1 VAIDLSIDPQAI
13 LAVLIAF
20 IKDMTTAA
28 GRSRLVVGLSGGL
41 DSATASYLAVLAL
54 GKENLDAFLMPYKT
68 SSVASLEDGLLVTR
82 ELGVHHEVIEITP
95 VVDSYLERYPG
106 AGQKR
111 IGNFCVRTR
120 MAILYDQSEVHD
132 ALVMGTGNLTE
143 SLFGYTTLWGDMACA
158 FRPLGDLYKTQVRQ
172 LARHIG
178 VPERIIEK
186 QPSADLWA
194 GQTDEGEM
202 GLTYD
207 EADKLLHGM
216 IDLGLSDRELEG
228 EGFGPD
234 LIARVKRMVDAAAFK
249 RCMPPSP
256 STLGSAPF
264 VEAPSTKGADPNV
277 EPDVEG

>member
-82 ELGVHHEVIEITP
+82 ELGVHQEVIEITP

-158 FRPLGDLYKTQVRQ
+158 FRPLGALYKTQVRQ

-256 STLGSAPF
+256 ST
-264 VEAPSTKGADPNV
+264 KGADPNV
-277 EPDVEG
+277 DPDVEG